1 MAYQLSQKLKEEGFG
16 SNLTTLG
23 LMNEPENRTI
33 KYIGKIESFDGL
45 GIICFNEDKEVLFDC
60 LIESCES
67 ISDGFYEMV
76 EYDNPTM
83 TDEEIEKVA
92 GGMIEDHYSSWKPSD
107 EKGLIEDILFHEYG
121 DGGEYILSDSLIY
134 LGECN

>member
-1 MAYQLSQKLKEEGFG
+1 
-16 SNLTTLG
+16 
-23 LMNEPENRTI
+23 
-33 KYIGKIESFDGL
+33 
-45 GIICFNEDKEVLFDC
+45 
-60 LIESCES
+60 
-67 ISDGFYEMV
+67 MV

-134 LGECN
+134 LDECN